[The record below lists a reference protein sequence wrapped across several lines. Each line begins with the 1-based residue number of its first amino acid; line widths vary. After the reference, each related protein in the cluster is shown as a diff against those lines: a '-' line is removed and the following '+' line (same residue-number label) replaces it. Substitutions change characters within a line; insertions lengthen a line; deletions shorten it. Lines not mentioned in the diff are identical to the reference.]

1 MKSPTTRRM
10 AAVFALTL
18 ALSGCGQG
26 GSPEA
31 ANQAVDDFLTA
42 LVQRDVNEAWS
53 HLSPDTRERVYDN
66 DQAEFGREV
75 NDADWSE
82 LSWEFGPVVNF
93 DNAWEIHFLVDDGT
107 VPDFLI
113 ERRIALMSEPW
124 LVMVVQTPTFQP
136 YLIWAEDP

>member
-10 AAVFALTL
+10 AAVLALTL

-31 ANQAVDDFLTA
+31 ANEAVDDFLSA
-42 LVQRDVNEAWS
+42 LVHGDVNEAWS
-53 HLSPDTRERVYDN
+53 HLEPDTRERAYDN
-66 DQAEFGREV
+66 DGAAFARDV
-75 NDADWSE
+75 NDADWSQ

-93 DNAWEIHFLVDDGT
+93 DYAWETHFVVDDGA
-107 VPDFLI
+107 VPNFLI
-113 ERRIALMSEPW
+113 ERRIALLSDRW

-136 YLIWAEDP
+136 YLIVAEAP